1 LWRIAGPRMDG
12 LQPLLKSLES
22 GEVSLS
28 DCLSSHPEM
37 PSDQQLV
44 LVLADQRVRLA
55 RGLPADV
62 SYYGKVLPW
71 LAADSESRRK
81 LVLAEFERRLGSA
94 PSSKLQQQFLD
105 RYREEDLHLDEGLE
119 ALCYRWNEQP
129 MDDDA
134 FDLLCDQFEEE
145 LQAGNAPKI
154 GEWIDRV
161 PEVSRGKVF
170 RELLQIDLHYH
181 GQTEESI
188 PWDRYLRSY
197 PQHLKTIKEL
207 QRRENSVES
216 SEDETYSSNKKRKK
230 GACSIERNPR
240 YQVGQKVAGFRLIKE
255 IGSGGFGQVFA
266 GEDLQL
272 GRKVAL
278 KFPKAKLLEKP
289 DAIKLFLQEA
299 RSLATVAN
307 DHVVPILQVGNEAEQ
322 PFFVMPLL
330 AGETLQSKL
339 ERDGILPLDEFLR
352 VAKEICSGL
361 AAIHAKG
368 LVHRDLK
375 PANIWL
381 DADTRRVRILDLGLA
396 DSVTELQNGVR
407 VGTPAYMSPEQVE
420 GEAIDFRSDIFSA
433 GAVFY
438 ECLAAKRAFA
448 GKCSDDVIEAIRRKE
463 PFPLEKA
470 NPATLREISVI
481 ITKMLDK
488 NRAKRQ
494 NSVEEIHD
502 ALGNLASHAF
512 AEPKAGSY
520 LPNRT
525 PRLPT
530 ISVCLLALMVTGLLL
545 FPSNSGDKS
554 PKKETGPD
562 ERVGNSLNDSIRI
575 ESLDVTPILVRSD
588 GVGIDLPNLSENF
601 RGPLTTNHAI
611 VVSAELSRP
620 GYGYIVLY
628 RSDGSQKLL
637 YPYEENER
645 PHKEINFRY
654 PSAGNETVYQLNEGP
669 GVWAIA
675 IIATDTPLPSYRE
688 WTSSHKPAPWT
699 RQEDSSRLDGVVIDD
714 SGIMIAKGKGIASRR
729 RIRGE
734 VQLNRLPTKALVD
747 YWRNEADATVKLLA
761 FPVIANQF
769 AEDR

>member
-1 LWRIAGPRMDG
+1 MCRIAGPRMDG

-154 GEWIDRV
+154 GEWLERV

-289 DAIKLFLQEA
+289 DAKKLFLQEA

-307 DHVVPILQVGNEAEQ
+307 DHVVPILQVGNDAEH
-322 PFFVMPLL
+322 PFLVMPLL

-339 ERDGILPLDEFLR
+339 ERDGILPMDEFLR
-352 VAKEICSGL
+352 IAKEICSGL

-381 DADTRRVRILDLGLA
+381 DADTRRVKILDLGLA
-396 DSVTELQNGVR
+396 DSVTELQKGAR

-448 GKCSDDVIEAIRRKE
+448 GRCSDDVIEAIRSKE
-463 PFPLEKA
+463 PFPLLKV
-470 NPATLREISVI
+470 NPGTPCEIHDLI
-481 ITKMLDK
+481 KRMLDK
-488 NRAKRQ
+488 KREDRPKNVQ
-494 NSVEEIHD
+494 EILS
-502 ALGNLASHAF
+502 ALKKNIETEF
-512 AEPKAGSY
+512 PPKKTGSF
-520 LPNRT
+520 LRIRPHGRWIFGGGIAALVAISLLFNRT
-525 PRLPT
+525 
-530 ISVCLLALMVTGLLL
+530 ISGTKEQSRGAGTSALDNALVN
-545 FPSNSGDKS
+545 P
-554 PKKETGPD
+554 
-562 ERVGNSLNDSIRI
+562 IQI
-575 ESLDVTPILVRSD
+575 ESLDVTPIFVRSD
-588 GVGIDLPNLSENF
+588 KVGIDLPKLSEN
-601 RGPLTTNHAI
+601 RRYELTTEHAI
-611 VVSAELSRP
+611 AVSAELSRP

-628 RSDGSQKLL
+628 RPDGTSQLL
-637 YPYEENER
+637 CPKNDEEVPQSSVSLE
-645 PHKEINFRY
+645 Y
-654 PSAGNETVYQLNEGP
+654 PSRGNKTAYRLEEGP
-669 GVWAIA
+669 GVWALA
-675 IIATDTPLPSYRE
+675 IIASDKPLPRYRDWLLE
-688 WTSSHKPAPWT
+688 HGAAPWT
-699 RQEDSSRLDGVVIDD
+699 KSSDPSQLTSVVVRNGKSKGVSDSLAIFDRTNRGDVPVSRIP
-714 SGIMIAKGKGIASRR
+714 I
-729 RIRGE
+729 
-734 VQLNRLPTKALVD
+734 QALVD
-747 YWRNEADATVKLLA
+747 FWGTLADATVKVIA
-761 FPVIANQF
+761 FPVGKSANINIP
-769 AEDR
+769 

>member
-1 LWRIAGPRMDG
+1 MDG

-154 GEWIDRV
+154 GEWLERV

-207 QRRENSVES
+207 QRRESSVES

-307 DHVVPILQVGNEAEQ
+307 DHVVPILQVGPDTEQ
-322 PFFVMPLL
+322 PFLVMPLL

-381 DADTRRVRILDLGLA
+381 DADTRRVKILDLGLA
-396 DSVTELQNGVR
+396 ESVTELQKGVR
-407 VGTPAYMSPEQVE
+407 VGTPAYMSPEQVR
-420 GEAIDFRSDIFSA
+420 GEALDFRSDIFSA

-448 GKCSDDVIEAIRRKE
+448 GKCSDDVIEAILRNE
-463 PFPLEKA
+463 AFPLLQV
-470 NPATLREISVI
+470 NPRTPSEIYTLIK
-481 ITKMLDK
+481 KMLDK
-488 NRAKRQ
+488 NRENRPT
-494 NSVEEIHD
+494 SILEILSLLKNYID
-502 ALGNLASHAF
+502 TEF
-512 AEPKAGSY
+512 PKEKSSFF
-520 LPNRT
+520 
-525 PRLPT
+525 LPT
-530 ISVCLLALMVTGLLL
+530 QSQGKRIVGGCIVTLVAISLL
-545 FPSNSGDKS
+545 FIAEISGT
-554 PKKETGPD
+554 KKQSR
-562 ERVGNSLNDSIRI
+562 RVGNAALDNPLVGPIQI
-575 ESLDVTPILVRSD
+575 ESFDVTPILVRSD
-588 GVGIDLPNLSENF
+588 GVGIDLPKMQENHRTELS
-601 RGPLTTNHAI
+601 TKHAI
-611 VVSAELSRP
+611 AVSAILSRP

-628 RSDGSQKLL
+628 QPDGSSQLL
-637 YPYEENER
+637 YPNKNDEVPTASVCLN
-645 PHKEINFRY
+645 Y
-654 PSAGNETVYQLNEGP
+654 PSQGNKTAYRLEEGP
-669 GVWAIA
+669 GVWALA
-675 IIATDTPLPSYRE
+675 IIASDKPLPRYRDWLVE
-688 WTSSHKPAPWT
+688 HGAAPWT
-699 RQEDSSRLDGVVIDD
+699 KSSDPSQLTSVVVRNGKSKGVSDSIAIFDRTNRGDVPVSRIP
-714 SGIMIAKGKGIASRR
+714 I
-729 RIRGE
+729 
-734 VQLNRLPTKALVD
+734 QALVD
-747 YWRNEADATVKLLA
+747 FWGTLADATVKVIA
-761 FPVIANQF
+761 FPVGKSANINIP
-769 AEDR
+769 